1 MRNGRGKVTVKLTGD
16 DVEVFFLSCSSCATT
31 PEDLRK

>member
-16 DVEVFFLSCSSCATT
+16 DVEVFSCLVPRA
-31 PEDLRK
+31 LQHRRI